1 MLSNRHIWRPY
12 LNTHFKYSPA
22 ILTLTTPSAH
32 KNHTFTCSSNTESAN
47 LPLAAVTNSCTNVLY
62 PAKSDGEH
70 TKKKMRWQSGKKR
83 QIRKQTLWQQQCGA
97 WQAIGPQA
105 VGAEEVARPG
115 MGVGD
120 GVSGY
125 LLVGGWV
132 KRQLNE
138 MYSLL
143 TFDSQQKK
151 KKGNPAREK
160 KLDKK
165 SRETSCSPSRSPCST
180 AGGLP

>member
-1 MLSNRHIWRPY
+1 MA
-12 LNTHFKYSPA
+12 NTQK
-22 ILTLTTPSAH
+22 
-32 KNHTFTCSSNTESAN
+32 K
-47 LPLAAVTNSCTNVLY
+47 
-62 PAKSDGEH
+62 
-70 TKKKMRWQSGKKR
+70 KKKMRWQSGKKR

-105 VGAEEVARPG
+105 VGAEEVAGPG

-151 KKGNPAREK
+151 KKKGTQQERRNWIKRVGKRAAA
-160 KLDKK
+160 
-165 SRETSCSPSRSPCST
+165 PSRSPCPT